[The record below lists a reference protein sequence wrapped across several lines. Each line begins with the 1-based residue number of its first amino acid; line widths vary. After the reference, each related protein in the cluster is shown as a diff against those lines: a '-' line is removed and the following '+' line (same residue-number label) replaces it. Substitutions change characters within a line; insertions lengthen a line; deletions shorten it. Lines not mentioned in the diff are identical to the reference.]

1 MSRSAGVGLSFPGLR
16 SPGAGF
22 DAPFEMLTAC
32 HERVERMLDLLSR
45 LQAHLTMQGCD
56 EQARSAAADVLR
68 YFDLAAPQHHLDEE
82 RHVFPA
88 VLALQEQ
95 TLRQLV
101 ERLQREHLEM
111 ERLWTVVRQTLQRVT
126 HADTQSW
133 TPLSVADHAA
143 MAAFAAIYQDHIRD
157 EESLIYPAAQ
167 QTLERHHLQAMSRD
181 MTFRRT
187 GAAHLSERHP

>member
-1 MSRSAGVGLSFPGLR
+1 MSRFAGFGVNFPGLR
-16 SPGAGF
+16 SPGVGF
-22 DAPFEMLTAC
+22 EAPFEMLTAC

-45 LQAHLTMQGCD
+45 LLAHLTAQGCD

-95 TLRQLV
+95 PLRQLV

-111 ERLWTVVRQTLQRVT
+111 ERLWAFVRQTLERVT
-126 HADTQSW
+126 RGDAQSW
-133 TPLSVADHAA
+133 TPLSDADKTA
-143 MAAFAAIYQDHIRD
+143 MATFSAIYQDHIRD
-157 EESLIYPAAQ
+157 EEGLVYPAAQ
-167 QTLERHHLQAMSRD
+167 QTLEKDQLQAMSSD
-181 MTFRRT
+181 MTHRRS
-187 GAAHLSERHP
+187 ARD